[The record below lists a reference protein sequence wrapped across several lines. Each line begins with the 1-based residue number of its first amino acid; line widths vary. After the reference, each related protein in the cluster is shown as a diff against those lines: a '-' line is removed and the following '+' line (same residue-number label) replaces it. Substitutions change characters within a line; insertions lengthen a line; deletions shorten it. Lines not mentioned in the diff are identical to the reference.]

1 VKAADADVAAA
12 IAKMAVVKVVV
23 IAINPPHFPIKTSAR
38 FDLNVLTFFYF
49 AFTYI

>member
-12 IAKMAVVKVVV
+12 IAKMVAAKVVV
-23 IAINPPHFPIKTSAR
+23 IAINPPHLSIKTSAR
-38 FDLNVLTFFYF
+38 LSRNVLTFFYF